1 MLAII
6 LIPRCSCQIFAL
18 AVGDML
24 AISLNVPLG
33 QAKVQDEDLVA
44 SLVQADTK
52 VIGLDISVNEVSV
65 MDVLDSLDHL
75 VNQYEHSLKR
85 ELPEGLVE
93 QRLK

>member
-1 MLAII
+1 
-6 LIPRCSCQIFAL
+6 
-18 AVGDML
+18 VL

-33 QAKVQDEDLVA
+33 QAKIQDEDLVA
-44 SLVQADTK
+44 GLVQADTE

-85 ELPEGLVE
+85 ELPESLVE
-93 QRLK
+93 E